1 MAGSK
6 RKQGAQSD
14 FKRIKAKVGKKA
26 QRLND
31 TDVSF
36 KATSLHV
43 GGQSIQQSNET
54 QNSTSSAVLV
64 SSRGKF
70 LNELVSIAT
79 SHPAAAARCSGL
91 KGILDIVKNHRPEAL
106 LPNLSTLIP
115 PCVHSCVDEDAD
127 VRKAGIDVLSSLLSR
142 LQEQRMKPFG
152 ALLIARVSSALHSLD
167 ASTRIDGVMMTK
179 IVSTFCPSLTAKS
192 IDQLLPPFGNL
203 LTDQRTRK
211 ASDEILQ
218 SLICLLRVADSNNF
232 DHPDS
237 MLNQNFLIPADE
249 GGQVRREIDHRPS
262 LVYIP
267 GGRSRNVV
275 VYNGQSVHVLPPALN
290 STSRLSRLEH
300 IDLIARRSG
309 RQIKH
314 QINLI
319 SKLRDG
325 LIEAVNLENES
336 SMQSTSRTA
345 RSSANEHNGGIN
357 YPRVILLL
365 RSTRWLYKIMRA
377 ASPEYSDADQ
387 NDFDKVNEQIVS
399 VLLEMFPVDHDQSA
413 SVASGDN
420 KASSMDDANAVI
432 AMTILEISDQ
442 SPGISQVEENEN
454 ANKSMS
460 AIYSYVVPRIHDLT
474 ETSNSSPSSYIDVTC
489 KFIRRLGMSPIFH
502 DNLTS
507 ILRMLQDSFFYKHDI
522 GLARSNVGRKI
533 SLTVMNLIE
542 HLDFRLADDPMQ
554 PLSHA
559 ILQLLMNMPFYLE
572 AWAADFIYES
582 QKILTGLHRLVRRV
596 EDDGNFPVLDCMRKN
611 WHKLVA
617 NVGNSQSTFESYPRH
632 LKKIYL
638 SLLVMIRNPSEKTL
652 TNLASI
658 CGRSTCYNPLNSN
671 SRTTMNDGAEGIVE
685 CVEKVR
691 KAIPMQRY
699 LTFLVQSMGVSRH
712 VKEVLRFEAS
722 ATDRCTMFERA
733 FFTADS
739 SFNRIAKALTEP
751 GSLQVLRMV
760 LPQLSSWQQ
769 TREADIGKGGQSTEY
784 LLKSRA
790 SFIILAYFFLMH
802 ADISKEKNEGLG
814 DQSSMF
820 DHTKGSLSIESISH
834 SIRRFIRCI
843 VHQEDAVDFFS
854 KLTSPFV
861 AIMSYQHDVL
871 NAVIDGIGE
880 WFLKG
885 GLSKIEQK
893 NVLHL
898 LVDWMKDPRLKD
910 AMNGSS
916 SSTTTIRGQID
927 TICHCESL
935 QDNEL
940 ALELVPLLTKG
951 Y

>member
-1 MAGSK
+1 MAGNK

-43 GGQSIQQSNET
+43 GGQSIQQNNDT
-54 QNSTSSAVLV
+54 KNSTSSAVLV
-64 SSRGKF
+64 SSRGKL

-79 SHPAAAARCSGL
+79 SHPAAAARCSSL
-91 KGILDIVKNHRPEAL
+91 KGILDIVKNYHPEAL

-115 PCVHSCVDEDAD
+115 PCIHSCVDEDAD
-127 VRKAGIDVLSSLLSR
+127 VRNAGIDVLSSLLSR
-142 LQEQRMKPFG
+142 LQEKRMKPFG
-152 ALLIARVSSALHSLD
+152 ALLIARVSSALNSLD
-167 ASTRIDGVMMTK
+167 ASTRIDGVRMTK
-179 IVSTFCPSLTAKS
+179 IVSKFCPSLTANS
-192 IDQLLPPFGNL
+192 IEQLLPPFVNL

-211 ASDEILQ
+211 ATDEILE
-218 SLICLLRVADSNNF
+218 SLICLLRVADSNSF

-237 MLNQNFLIPADE
+237 MSNQNFLPPTNE
-249 GGQVRREIDHRPS
+249 CGQVRREIDHRPS

-275 VYNGQSVHVLPPALN
+275 VYNARSVHVLPSALK
-290 STSRLSRLEH
+290 STLRLSRLEH
-300 IDLIARRSG
+300 SNLVSRRNR
-309 RQIKH
+309 RQIKQ

-336 SMQSTSRTA
+336 SMPLTSRTP
-345 RSSANEHNGGIN
+345 RSSANEPNGGIN
-357 YPRVILLL
+357 YAKVILLL
-365 RSTRWLYKIMRA
+365 RSTRWLNKNVRA
-377 ASPEYSDADQ
+377 ASPEYLDPDP
-387 NDFDKVNEQIVS
+387 NDFDKVIQHIVS

-413 SVASGDN
+413 NVALGDN
-420 KASSMDDANAVI
+420 TSSNIDDANAAI
-432 AMTILEISDQ
+432 AMTILELSDQ
-442 SPGISQVEENEN
+442 SRGISQVEENDN
-454 ANKSMS
+454 VNKSMS

-474 ETSNSSPSSYIDVTC
+474 EISNSSSSSYLDITC
-489 KFIRRLGMSPIFH
+489 KFIRRLGMSPNFL
-502 DNLTS
+502 DNLTP
-507 ILRMLQDSFFYKHDI
+507 ILRMLHDSLFYKNDI

-533 SLTVMNLIE
+533 SLTVMDLIE

-559 ILQLLMNMPFYLE
+559 ILRLLMNIPFYLE

-596 EDDGNFPVLDCMRKN
+596 EDDSNFPVLDSMREN

-617 NVGNSQSTFESYPRH
+617 NVGDSQSIFELYPRH
-632 LKKIYL
+632 LQKMYL
-638 SLLVMIRNPSEKTL
+638 SLLVMMRNPSGKTL

-658 CGRSTCYNPLNSN
+658 CGRSTCYNPVNSN

-691 KAIPMQRY
+691 KTIPMQRY
-699 LTFLVQSMGVSRH
+699 LTFLVQSMGISRH

-733 FFTADS
+733 FFKADS
-739 SFNRIAKALTEP
+739 SVNRIAKALTEP

-769 TREADIGKGGQSTEY
+769 TREAYIGKGGQSTEY

-790 SFIILAYFFLMH
+790 SYIILAYFFLMH
-802 ADISKEKNEGLG
+802 ADTSKEKNKGLC
-814 DQSSMF
+814 DQSSIF
-820 DHTKGSLSIESISH
+820 DHTKGSLSIETISESIL
-834 SIRRFIRCI
+834 RFIRCI

-854 KLTSPFV
+854 KLASPFV
-861 AIMSYQHDVL
+861 AIMSCQHDVL

-880 WFLKG
+880 WFVKG

-893 NVLHL
+893 HVFL
-898 LVDWMKDPRLKD
+898 LFVDWMKDPRLKE

-916 SSTTTIRGQID
+916 SSTTTIRGQIEK
-927 TICHCESL
+927 ICHCESL

-940 ALELVPLLTKG
+940 VVELVPLLTKG
-951 Y
+951 